1 MVQTSPFKVDGSYSF
16 PSFFR
21 TDNTNVQLLSFNSSA
36 ETLSISP
43 ISPHFCRY
51 YRNSLISLFVFLLY
65 LNFHLVQGMNQCPRM
80 KHSEIY
86 PAGLQF
92 EAFSFILPLEF
103 GTFVWTSII
112 FNSGIF
118 TFSKSKS
125 CSSKNWE
132 TTAAVWA
139 SR

>member
-1 MVQTSPFKVDGSYSF
+1 
-16 PSFFR
+16 
-21 TDNTNVQLLSFNSSA
+21 
-36 ETLSISP
+36 
-43 ISPHFCRY
+43 
-51 YRNSLISLFVFLLY
+51 
-65 LNFHLVQGMNQCPRM
+65 MNQCPRM

-86 PAGLQF
+86 PAGLHF

-103 GTFVWTSII
+103 GTFIWTSII